1 MIYPKMEE
9 YTEVMQYP
17 HLSLSDNELKNGIVK
32 KSGYG
37 IPIPVTGGFA
47 LTYTVECSTKKYAV
61 RCFHRPAPNIEEKY
75 TKISSQLKKLSKE
88 FFVDFDYQA
97 QGICING
104 KHYPIVKM
112 EWAEGVT
119 LGEFFENNFNNNASL
134 TNLSISLLNLSQY
147 LEKNKIAH
155 GDIQTGNVMVSNDG
169 KMIKLIDYDGLYLES
184 LKNLGSS
191 ETGHVNFQHPLRQ
204 KLNPY
209 NERIDRFSLIVVW
222 LATISL
228 IEDSNLWKK
237 TKSDFD
243 NFVFRAND
251 FISPASSQTFG
262 LLTSYPRL
270 KKFIADFAS
279 ICNSNNLDQ
288 IPSLFN
294 FVQGNSSFVPT
305 TITTREFTGT
315 IDVTSYISPYPV
327 IDATNFAACVDQIGN
342 LVEVI
347 GQITYVKE
355 GTATNGSPY
364 IFINFGDWRKKIFK
378 VAIWGEGIN
387 TLNEK
392 PNYRW
397 KGKWVSIKG
406 LMDKPYTGKKQDGSL
421 YTNISITVSKKGQMN
436 VIDKQEATLRLN
448 AYQSRPSFEE
458 VIATP
463 EPTKPKDNNTNI
475 LAELRRIQ
483 EEKRQ
488 ADLRA
493 KQKAEEE
500 KRQADLRAKQKAE
513 EEKRQADLRARQKAE
528 EEKRQADLRARQKA
542 EEEKRQADLRARQK
556 SNQLKL
562 AIVSLIT
569 VLVLGTII
577 YTLFKQ
583 NNVSESTHSNTYFN
597 NTSEITKQVS
607 KNVSYSSTKSKN
619 QNSEYK
625 GDASTLDL
633 HMNEKPETDLINKD
647 IKKSAA
653 VKNVTKTI
661 PEPKS
666 EVVIGKPKPVVE
678 KSVAPTLSSN
688 GQINA
693 KQASQHIGERATV
706 CGQVAQVKEFSK
718 GYYLNLGNTYPHQD
732 ATVLVWSSNV
742 DKFDNLTSFEG
753 SPICV
758 DGMINTYKGVP
769 QIEMKSPS
777 QINN

>member
-288 IPSLFN
+288 IPSLF
-294 FVQGNSSFVPT
+294 
-305 TITTREFTGT
+305 
-315 IDVTSYISPYPV
+315 
-327 IDATNFAACVDQIGN
+327 
-342 LVEVI
+342 
-347 GQITYVKE
+347 
-355 GTATNGSPY
+355 GS
-364 IFINFGDWRKKIFK
+364 
-378 VAIWGEGIN
+378 
-387 TLNEK
+387 
-392 PNYRW
+392 
-397 KGKWVSIKG
+397 G
-406 LMDKPYTGKKQDGSL
+406 LKSM
-421 YTNISITVSKKGQMN
+421 
-436 VIDKQEATLRLN
+436 LRC
-448 AYQSRPSFEE
+448 
-458 VIATP
+458 
-463 EPTKPKDNNTNI
+463 K
-475 LAELRRIQ
+475 
-483 EEKRQ
+483 
-488 ADLRA
+488 
-493 KQKAEEE
+493 
-500 KRQADLRAKQKAE
+500 
-513 EEKRQADLRARQKAE
+513 
-528 EEKRQADLRARQKA
+528 
-542 EEEKRQADLRARQK
+542 
-556 SNQLKL
+556 
-562 AIVSLIT
+562 
-569 VLVLGTII
+569 
-577 YTLFKQ
+577 
-583 NNVSESTHSNTYFN
+583 
-597 NTSEITKQVS
+597 
-607 KNVSYSSTKSKN
+607 
-619 QNSEYK
+619 
-625 GDASTLDL
+625 
-633 HMNEKPETDLINKD
+633 
-647 IKKSAA
+647 
-653 VKNVTKTI
+653 
-661 PEPKS
+661 
-666 EVVIGKPKPVVE
+666 
-678 KSVAPTLSSN
+678 
-688 GQINA
+688 
-693 KQASQHIGERATV
+693 
-706 CGQVAQVKEFSK
+706 
-718 GYYLNLGNTYPHQD
+718 
-732 ATVLVWSSNV
+732 
-742 DKFDNLTSFEG
+742 
-753 SPICV
+753 
-758 DGMINTYKGVP
+758 
-769 QIEMKSPS
+769 
-777 QINN
+777 